1 MEYISAGLLRYPVRS
16 VDLRQLHSA
25 SIAVYRPQARFFD
38 GVSDGKPG
46 MAGKKPIYYR
56 YLVRRAKARSFSG
69 CEPRP
74 AMFAPAGS
82 NRSSRGGNETAEA
95 FGVEGP
101 ERDLANMQAV
111 T

>member
-1 MEYISAGLLRYPVRS
+1 MSPLSE
-16 VDLRQLHSA
+16 
-25 SIAVYRPQARFFD
+25 
-38 GVSDGKPG
+38 
-46 MAGKKPIYYR
+46 IYLIINN
-56 YLVRRAKARSFSG
+56 LVRRAKARSFSG
-69 CEPRP
+69 CEARP
-74 AMFAPAGS
+74 AIVAPAGS